1 LVGISL
7 DGRARYQ
14 VDTNPQ
20 LGCQYEFEDTYQG
33 AIIFTKIDTVNFI
46 ISGTFEFSTVTE
58 NCENINITNGRFDLK
73 YIP

>member
-1 LVGISL
+1 MDYNLVGICL

-33 AIIFTKIDTVNFI
+33 SITFTKIDTVNFI
-46 ISGTFEFSTVTE
+46 IT
-58 NCENINITNGRFDLK
+58 
-73 YIP
+73 